1 MASLRCSCDVMFGN
15 VRDIFRNYNA
25 FKGMLITN
33 EHTFIMSD
41 QIPTNLKSGVGSN
54 FVEGGISEGLCA
66 TTTRLIAMVVVM
78 TQQASDVAYMVA
90 VHDNRS
96 QATAEDVNGALKYQA
111 RHFLQSLDDPEVVNE
126 VMQMEEDLFGE
137 ESADEEEAP
146 DEVNEEEVRRGAEVR
161 DNVCMCKVCAKVRES
176 VGSWESWDPED
187 QAEAFL
193 RRSVE
198 RAISSFEGLHKEE
211 DT

>member
-1 MASLRCSCDVMFGN
+1 
-15 VRDIFRNYNA
+15 
-25 FKGMLITN
+25 MLITN

-41 QIPTNLKSGVGSN
+41 QIPTNLKSGVGSG
-54 FVEGGISEGLCA
+54 FVEAGGMSEELC
-66 TTTRLIAMVVVM
+66 TTTKRLIAMVVVM
-78 TQQASDVAYMVA
+78 TRQASDVAYMVA

-126 VMQMEEDLFGE
+126 VMQMEGDLFSE
-137 ESADEEEAP
+137 ESADEEEEAP

-176 VGSWESWDPED
+176 VLSWESWDPGG
-187 QAEAFL
+187 
-193 RRSVE
+193 S
-198 RAISSFEGLHKEE
+198 G
-211 DT
+211 